1 MDMDIATVSGVL
13 GAFFLASALYRMVRA
28 HRRAGE
34 RSAKAGRGGVR
45 LRDPFR
51 AADEEE
57 GEAEAPGVRDAV
69 LAAAPKTYVWR

>member
-28 HRRAGE
+28 HRCAGE

-57 GEAEAPGVRDAV
+57 GEAPGVRDAV